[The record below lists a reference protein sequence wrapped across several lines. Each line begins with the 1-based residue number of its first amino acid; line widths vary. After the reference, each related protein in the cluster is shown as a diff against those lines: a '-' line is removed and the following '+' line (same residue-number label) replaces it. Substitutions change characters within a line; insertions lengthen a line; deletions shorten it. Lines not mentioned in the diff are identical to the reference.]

1 MFRCRWRGITLP
13 ADCPKAPSH
22 SQPTPPDKAKSLE
35 NEILSATATVAG
47 RYHRWLQNSTQTR
60 SWQANSQSNDMKRVS
75 AWLLWLK
82 EPYCLLLS
90 INPKSF
96 SRASSHVQIQISS
109 SSCHPQR
116 ISSNS
121 QQRLIKGKSPI
132 TQLFSDREMTTYELA
147 NNEDENS
154 FLQLTDATI
163 RGAVALWFTNKQQAL
178 AVYGP
183 IKDWDVVGVTNM
195 SLWAEKPSTTT
206 SVDGMYHRWQTCRVC
221 SFLPRHSTS
230 HWIVGMYQV

>member
-1 MFRCRWRGITLP
+1 MAERALLFVVEHQSQIVQQSEQSRPNSNIIIIVSSA
-13 ADCPKAPSH
+13 AD
-22 SQPTPPDKAKSLE
+22 LIE
-35 NEILSATATVAG
+35 
-47 RYHRWLQNSTQTR
+47 
-60 SWQANSQSNDMKRVS
+60 
-75 AWLLWLK
+75 
-82 EPYCLLLS
+82 
-90 INPKSF
+90 F
-96 SRASSHVQIQISS
+96 
-109 SSCHPQR
+109 
-116 ISSNS
+116 

-195 SLWAEKPSTTT
+195 SL
-206 SVDGMYHRWQTCRVC
+206 
-221 SFLPRHSTS
+221 
-230 HWIVGMYQV
+230 